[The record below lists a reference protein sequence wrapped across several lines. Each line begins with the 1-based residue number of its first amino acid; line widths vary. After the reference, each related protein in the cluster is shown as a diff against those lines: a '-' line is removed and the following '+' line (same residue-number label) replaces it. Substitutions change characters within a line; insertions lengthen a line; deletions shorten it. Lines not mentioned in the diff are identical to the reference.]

1 MQSKTL
7 FGATAPLLGLVET
20 SPCAVSLLDRDFN
33 IVAVNA
39 RWERTF
45 GASRDEVVGQSYF
58 DWFDR
63 SALPFWENALRGN
76 VNHTDGIRVERRDG
90 SAFQAD
96 LSYGPW
102 HDETGAIAGIMISSV
117 ELRDEQRFRA
127 SDRSEDRLRSAIE
140 LAGLFVWEIDQ
151 AGESTWSAGPIET
164 FFEDSSI
171 LEKYAIDPW
180 ESVHP
185 EDRPGAMALSKER
198 MRRDGRYVAEYRL
211 NRADKTIWVRFG
223 CLAIPSADGGRP
235 RLLLMLQD
243 VTERKSAELAAER
256 ANEAKSTFLA
266 TMSHEIRTPLNGV
279 LGMVQAMSA
288 DPLPAEQRERLEI
301 IRQSGEALLTILN
314 DVLDF
319 SKIEAGK
326 LEIEEIEFDLGDVV
340 AGVHATFGAIA
351 GQKGLSFVEDI
362 DAARGVYRGDPA
374 RIRQIL
380 SNLVS
385 NALKFTEAGEL
396 RVSATTVGGDLELRV
411 SDTGIGIPADKLS
424 GLFTSFN
431 QVDASTSRRFGGTGL
446 GLAICWRLVE
456 LLGGAIRVES
466 ELGRGST
473 FIVTLPL
480 VRVAEARVALPS
492 SGEDEKDLQ
501 PLSIRVL
508 AAEDNK
514 VNQLVLKALL
524 QQVGVE
530 PVVVDNGALA
540 VEAWK
545 ASDWDA
551 ILMDVQMP
559 VMDGFAATA
568 AIRGLEAA
576 TGRRRTP
583 IIALTADTMS
593 HQVANYLAAGMD
605 GHVAKP
611 IDAGRLF
618 GALEAA
624 LANVCDAADAVGSGS
639 AAYPA
644 PA

>member
-1 MQSKTL
+1 MQSNPL
-7 FGATAPLLGLVET
+7 FGATAPLLGLLET
-20 SPCAVSLLDRDFN
+20 LPCAVSLLDRDFV

-39 RWERTF
+39 RWERVF

-76 VNHTDGIRVERRDG
+76 VNHTDGIKVTRRDG
-90 SAFQAD
+90 SDFQAD

-117 ELRDEQRFRA
+117 ELRDEQGFRA

-140 LAGLFVWEIDQ
+140 LAGLYVWEIDQ
-151 AGESTWSAGPIET
+151 AGDSTWSAGPIET
-164 FFEDSSI
+164 FFEDASI

-185 EDRPGAMALSKER
+185 DDRPAAMALSKER

-211 NRADKTIWVRFG
+211 NRTDKTVWVRFG
-223 CLAIPSADGGRP
+223 CLALPSADGGRP

-243 VTERKSAELAAER
+243 ITERKSAELAAER

-288 DPLPAEQRERLEI
+288 DPLPAEQRGRLEI
-301 IRQSGEALLTILN
+301 IRQSGQALLTILN

-326 LEIEEIEFDLGDVV
+326 LELEEIEFDLGDVV
-340 AGVHATFGAIA
+340 ASVHSTFGAVA

-396 RVSATTVGGDLELRV
+396 RVAAKTAEGDLELRV

-424 GLFTSFN
+424 SLFTSFT
-431 QVDASTSRRFGGTGL
+431 QVDASTSRQFGGTGL

-466 ELGRGST
+466 ELGKGSA

-480 VRVAEARVALPS
+480 VRVAEAGVAAPPS
-492 SGEDEKDLQ
+492 DGKEQQTLGV
-501 PLSIRVL
+501 RVL
-508 AAEDNK
+508 AAEDNQ

-540 VEAWK
+540 VEAWE

-551 ILMDVQMP
+551 ILMDMQMP
-559 VMDGFAATA
+559 VMDGLAATA
-568 AIRGLEAA
+568 AIRGREAA

-583 IIALTADTMS
+583 ILALTADAMS
-593 HQVANYLAAGMD
+593 HQVAKYLAAGMD

-611 IDAGRLF
+611 IDAGSLF
-618 GALEAA
+618 NALEAA
-624 LANVCDAADAVGSGS
+624 LADVHEPGEAVVSSS
-639 AAYPA
+639 AA
-644 PA
+644 